1 LVIDSEIERTDG
13 AETGCFNRLYFII
26 SWFIRSHSLLI
37 FSLSSPLAYFF
48 FSSSFAFHL
57 LNKSFFFLI
66 PNPCG
71 LCYCSI
77 VAKNEKIVCVC
88 VDSHRASGG
97 TRPDAVLY
105 SPTHE
110 GPDRTLIDVACADTS
125 KELSKKKVKKVGDF
139 LKRVEERKFSK
150 YENRKKIQ
158 ITANFAAAARGVQE
172 SLTAFHQE
180 IKVII
185 GSDVNGLKPFAVTTI
200 GSFGQQARALL
211 SSMRRN
217 ESSGEMDMRDS
228 SGASM

>member
-1 LVIDSEIERTDG
+1 
-13 AETGCFNRLYFII
+13 
-26 SWFIRSHSLLI
+26 
-37 FSLSSPLAYFF
+37 
-48 FSSSFAFHL
+48 
-57 LNKSFFFLI
+57 
-66 PNPCG
+66 
-71 LCYCSI
+71 
-77 VAKNEKIVCVC
+77 
-88 VDSHRASGG
+88 
-97 TRPDAVLY
+97 
-105 SPTHE
+105 
-110 GPDRTLIDVACADTS
+110 DRTLIDVACADTS

-139 LKRVEERKFSK
+139 LKRAEERKFSK

-228 SGASM
+228 SGASMFKTNRFSHFLARAGKAIGVGLASSYLAYLGYAEKHKLSLGALW